1 MLNFITNPINQ
12 LLIFLYGITG
22 QNLGFAIILLT
33 LIIRGALV
41 PVTIPSLKSAKKL
54 QEIKPLIDK
63 LKEKHKDKQKLQ
75 LAQLDLYKQHGI
87 NPAAGCLPQVAQLV
101 VLIALYQVFIKFINT
116 PEVNGVTLNQNFFWL
131 NLGKPDPY
139 YILPVLAGLSQ
150 LVFSLMMTSGLE
162 SHLKAPKAKVEKQ
175 KEEDKLE
182 MAQSMSQQMLLI
194 MPAMTVIISL
204 KFPSGLAL
212 YWVVTT
218 VFSLVQQYLVSG
230 PGGLIPALAKVR
242 AFLPI
247 NLNRVKN

>member
-1 MLNFITNPINQ
+1 MLNFLINPINQ
-12 LLIFLYGITG
+12 LLIFLYSLTG
-22 QNLGFAIILLT
+22 NNLGFAIILLT
-33 LIIRGALV
+33 LLIRGVLV
-41 PVTIPSLKSAKKL
+41 PITIPSLKSAKKL
-54 QEIKPLIDK
+54 QELKPHLDR

-87 NPAAGCLPQVAQLV
+87 NPAAGCLPQIAQLV
-101 VLIALYQVFIKFINT
+101 VLIALYQVFIKFINA
-116 PEVNGVTLNQNFFWL
+116 PELNGQALNLNFFWL

-150 LVFSLMMTSGLE
+150 LVFSLMMSSGLE
-162 SHLKAPKAKVEKQ
+162 SHLKAPKEKKEKQ
-175 KEEDKLE
+175 KEEDNME

-212 YWVVTT
+212 YWVITT

-230 PGGLIPALAKVR
+230 PGGLKPALARVLS
-242 AFLPI
+242 FLPRKTT
-247 NLNRVKN
+247 LK

>member
-1 MLNFITNPINQ
+1 MLNFLINPINQ
-12 LLIFLYGITG
+12 LLIFLYGLTG
-22 QNLGFAIILLT
+22 NNLGFAIILLT
-33 LIIRGALV
+33 LIIRGILV

-54 QEIKPLIDK
+54 QELKPHLDR

-75 LAQLDLYKQHGI
+75 LAQLELYKQHGI
-87 NPAAGCLPQVAQLV
+87 NPASGCLPQVAQLL
-101 VLIALYQVFIKFINT
+101 VLIALYQVFIKFINVS
-116 PEVNGVTLNQNFFWL
+116 ELNGQVLNLNFFWL

-162 SHLKAPKAKVEKQ
+162 SHLKAPKDKKEKQ
-175 KEEDKLE
+175 KEEDSME

-194 MPAMTVIISL
+194 MPAMTVLISL

-212 YWVVTT
+212 YWVITT

-230 PGGLIPALAKVR
+230 PGGLKPTLAR
-242 AFLPI
+242 AMSFLPG
-247 NLNRVKN
+247 KSHSK

>member
-1 MLNFITNPINQ
+1 MLNFLTNPINQ
-12 LLIFLYGITG
+12 LLIFLYGLSG

-33 LIIRGALV
+33 LIVRGVLV

-54 QEIKPLIDK
+54 QELKPHLDR

-75 LAQLDLYKQHGI
+75 LAQLELYKQHGI
-87 NPAAGCLPQVAQLV
+87 NPASGCLPQIAQLL
-101 VLIALYQVFIKFINT
+101 VLIALYQVFIKFINV
-116 PEVNGVTLNQNFFWL
+116 PELNGQALNLNFFWL

-162 SHLKAPKAKVEKQ
+162 SHLKAPKKKDEKQ
-175 KEEDKLE
+175 KEENSLE
-182 MAQSMSQQMLLI
+182 MAQSMSQQMLYI

-212 YWVVTT
+212 YWVITT

-230 PGGLIPALAKVR
+230 PGGLKPALARVLS
-242 AFLPI
+242 FLPGK
-247 NLNRVKN
+247 LNSK